1 MSTPSQPLVFEGPD
15 PKRLL
20 LEVFAAHGP
29 GAKISEPVA
38 VREGGV
44 LGFFAKMHY
53 RVEVTPPAP
62 GGSPATPAPT
72 PAPRSVAAAVAAA
85 DATAAPGATSAT
97 GAALAGLIAQTED
110 EVDLNTSRQE
120 SFEEILDK
128 VASSLGEEPGAELAL
143 LGAPAI
149 AATPSMPTVAPV
161 TRPGRVLRNDELA
174 NAVFSELPLAP
185 LAPGD
190 ALVAPRRPPMSPA
203 TSAPAAPVHHKTMEE
218 ELAGL
223 ALEPARRGEL
233 GGVVMP
239 AGVSTDLALVGFP
252 LRLLGS
258 RAGELSSLS
267 EAFGLAPV
275 ARALPK
281 TAGSLIAVVGSG
293 GRALSAAKAIAA
305 EIGMEH
311 AAIPR
316 ALARRGRSAAEDHLV
331 VHDATEAAD
340 LSPGWRRGRAVV
352 VTVSVPA
359 TADAG
364 EWTRAVLGGLAP
376 SMTLLVASAA
386 AKTED
391 VQAMVQTI
399 GGVDGLVLEDCGET
413 LTPASVLSAGLP
425 IARLDGQPAGASA
438 WVAVAERA
446 LERRSRGW

>member
-53 RVEVTPPAP
+53 RVEVTPPSLADAAP
-62 GGSPATPAPT
+62 PPIPT
-72 PAPRSVAAAVAAA
+72 PSPVRAARPSSASGAAA
-85 DATAAPGATSAT
+85 ATSAT
-97 GAALAGLIAQTED
+97 GAALAGLIEQTED

-143 LGAPAI
+143 LGASSI
-149 AATPSMPTVAPV
+149 AATPTAPSAAPV
-161 TRPGRVLRNDELA
+161 ARPGRVLRNDELA
-174 NAVFSELPLAP
+174 NAVFTELPLAP
-185 LAPGD
+185 YTASDPVLAPRHSVEPTP
-190 ALVAPRRPPMSPA
+190 ASSAA
-203 TSAPAAPVHHKTMEE
+203 TSPPPARHKTMEE
-218 ELAGL
+218 ELASL
-223 ALEPARRGEL
+223 ALEPVGASGL
-233 GGVVMP
+233 GGGVVP
-239 AGVSTDLALVGFP
+239 ASVSTDLALVGFP
-252 LRLLGS
+252 LRLLGARS
-258 RAGELSSLS
+258 GELGSLA
-267 EAFGLAPV
+267 EAFALAPV

-281 TAGSLIAVVGSG
+281 TPGSLIAVVGAG
-293 GRALSAAKAIAA
+293 GRALSAAKVIAS

-316 ALARRGRSAAEDHLV
+316 ALARRARSTGEDHLI

-352 VTVSVPA
+352 VTVSVPS
-359 TADAG
+359 TAGAG

-391 VQAMVQTI
+391 VQAMVATI
-399 GGVDGLVLEDCGET
+399 GGVDGIVLEDCGET
-413 LTPASVLSAGLP
+413 LTPASVLSADLP
-425 IARLDGQPAGASA
+425 IARIDGEAASASA
-438 WVAVAERA
+438 WVAVAEQA